1 MNAPVT
7 THANG
12 CCRDGAC
19 DASTCMDLPK
29 GETCGT
35 CVHAKRCTS
44 MFGAE
49 LSDTSCG
56 FFPRRFR
63 RAFFPVENAHD
74 R

>member
-7 THANG
+7 PTHANG

-19 DASTCMDLPK
+19 DSSTCVDLPK

-35 CVHAKRCTS
+35 CVHAKRCTAI
-44 MFGAE
+44 FGAK

-56 FFPRRFR
+56 FFPRWFR
-63 RAFFPVENAHD
+63 RVEVDHGD
-74 R
+74 